1 MYTHVYH
8 DYFSD
13 FIWEQT
19 RDETSLDWER
29 LCVWL
34 NKKHKIIYSYS
45 LWPFLSSLCVFASVC
60 VGATFRWLFSAL
72 SHASNIEVQSLPSS
86 PLHNRPQTT
95 FWGEFWPLCY
105 LLKWH
110 LVFYFVSVLA
120 SDCWGGGYLCFVF
133 QNNNNKYSDLRVVPS
148 VCVLTTSSTGA
159 SVSST
164 FVPIFVAFFLL
175 FLTLPTKLWLVE
187 CFSSWVEQQS
197 TGLTESLKKSG
208 MWAMI
213 Q

>member
-1 MYTHVYH
+1 MT
-8 DYFSD
+8 FS
-13 FIWEQT
+13 
-19 RDETSLDWER
+19 L
-29 LCVWL
+29 L
-34 NKKHKIIYSYS
+34 
-45 LWPFLSSLCVFASVC
+45 SVC
-60 VGATFRWLFSAL
+60 VCLSMCRSYVSMAFLCAL
-72 SHASNIEVQSLPSS
+72 PCIKYRGPVSS
-86 PLHNRPQTT
+86 KLSTPQQTT
-95 FWGEFWPLCY
+95 NYILRWVLTSVLPPEMTFSFL
-105 LLKWH
+105 
-110 LVFYFVSVLA
+110 FRVSVSKWLLG
-120 SDCWGGGYLCFVF
+120 WGILCFVF